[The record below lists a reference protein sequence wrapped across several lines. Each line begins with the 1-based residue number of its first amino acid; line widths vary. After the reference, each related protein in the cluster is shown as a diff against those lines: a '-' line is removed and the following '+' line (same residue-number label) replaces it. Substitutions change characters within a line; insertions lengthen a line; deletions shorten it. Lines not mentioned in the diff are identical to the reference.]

1 MKRSR
6 LKNKKAKS
14 TSNRKD
20 GSKSSSSTNPNASIR
35 KTCVEVQQSNK
46 SNVSNLGK
54 NNKYSLFRLHYSFK
68 CTNFMVYNV

>member
-14 TSNRKD
+14 SSNQKD

-54 NNKYSLFRLHYSFK
+54 NQKTSFICK
-68 CTNFMVYNV
+68 THSFNCTN

>member
-35 KTCVEVQQSNK
+35 KTCAEVQHSKK

-54 NNKYSLFRLHYSFK
+54 NKKYRLFPKTYNFD
-68 CTNFMVYNV
+68 CTN